1 MKKRILNI
9 AVTGLLTFALS
20 SCFSDDSSLGDPNS
34 VPTINIAEI
43 ARQAIVSYKGNHLVI
58 NPEITSVYD
67 DSQLQ
72 YTWYLYIDKAHDKD
86 GFRKN
91 VIGTERNLDYE
102 VNLSSGLYVV
112 CLEVKVKETGLAQYA
127 RADLEVS
134 TEFSDGFYIM
144 KQTEDGNTD
153 IDLSA
158 ESGMSTDIIKKL
170 TGAPLACE
178 PVSLAM
184 VYQQNYVNPDVNKM
198 EMTNML
204 NIFTTQEYRGY
215 RTEDMKQIFDQK
227 SICYAGEDNDDVY
240 YNMTNAYNIG
250 FMLSKKGISSMDMKG
265 KNSLST
271 GKFTLP
277 IFEDDIT
284 KHVQMCSGGQR
295 GIAYWSKQLPG
306 VRNIDMNGVNC
317 FDISVDTTGICECI
331 ASGINRKSAAIETVW
346 FLAQE
351 QGTGKR
357 FLHIINGKLAQ
368 QTEVREL
375 APDLHISKA
384 TCVGACG
391 GSAAYI
397 YAIDGGK
404 LYAYAWESNTEV
416 EIPLPGVTEPV
427 TFVTNQWLSLMFGD
441 KFRNYDNLIVGTQNG
456 NEYTLYFFDKLT
468 GGTPTEAAYRTVS
481 GTGKVCAIRRCTPSE
496 INNLVIT
503 MGPRSPMPIFP
514 TSE

>member
-1 MKKRILNI
+1 MKKQILSI
-9 AVTGLLTFALS
+9 AITGLLAISLS
-20 SCFSDDSSLGDPNS
+20 SCYRDSSSLGDPDS
-34 VPTINIAEI
+34 VPTIDIAEMPE
-43 ARQAIVSYKGNHLVI
+43 QSIVSYKGNHLQI
-58 NPEITSVYD
+58 TPEIKTVYN

-72 YTWYLYIDKAHDKD
+72 YTWYLYIDKEHDEA

-91 VIGTERNLDYE
+91 IIGTERNLDYE

-127 RADLEVS
+127 RTNLSVS
-134 TEFSDGFYIM
+134 TEFSDGFYVL

-153 IDLSA
+153 IDLST
-158 ESGMSTDIIKKL
+158 ESGMSTDILQKL
-170 TGAPLACE
+170 TGEHLQGE

-184 VYQQNYVNPDVNKM
+184 VYQQNYVNPDKNEM

-215 RTEDMKQIFDQK
+215 RTEDMRLIFDQK

-250 FMLSKKGISSMDMKG
+250 FMLSKKGISSMAMKG
-265 KNSLST
+265 AGSLST

-277 IFEDDIT
+277 SFEDNIT
-284 KHVQMCSGGQR
+284 KHVQLCSGGQR
-295 GIAYWSKQLPG
+295 GIAYWSKDLHG
-306 VRNIDMNGVNC
+306 VRNIDMGGVNMSDVSC
-317 FDISVDTTGICECI
+317 DSTGVQECL
-331 ASGINRKSAAIETVW
+331 ASGVNRKSAAVETVW
-346 FLAQE
+346 FLTE
-351 QGTGKR
+351 EPETGKR

-368 QTEVREL
+368 LTEIREL
-375 APDLHISKA
+375 NPELHISKA

-397 YAIDGGK
+397 YAVDGGK
-404 LYAYAWESNTEV
+404 LYAYGWESDSEV
-416 EIPLPGVTEPV
+416 EVPLPGITEPV
-427 TFVTNQWLSLMFGD
+427 SFVTNQWLSLMFGD
-441 KFRNYDNLIVGTQNG
+441 KHLNYDNLIVGIQNG
-456 NEYTLYFFDKLT
+456 NNYTLYFYNNLV
-468 GGTPTEAAYRTVS
+468 GGVPTENAYRITS
-481 GTGKVCAIRRCTPSE
+481 GTGKIHSIRRCTPS
-496 INNLVIT
+496 IISNLVIT

>member
-1 MKKRILNI
+1 MKKDILSI
-9 AVTGLLTFALS
+9 AITGLLAISLH
-20 SCFSDDSSLGDPNS
+20 SCYSDSSSLGDPDS
-34 VPTINIAEI
+34 VPTIEI
-43 ARQAIVSYKGNHLVI
+43 TEMPEQSIVSYKGNHLQI
-58 NPEITSVYD
+58 TPEIKTAYN

-72 YTWYLYIDKAHDKD
+72 YTWYLYIDKEHDEA

-127 RADLEVS
+127 RTNLSVS
-134 TEFSDGFYIM
+134 TEFSDGFYVL

-153 IDLSA
+153 IDLST
-158 ESGMSTDIIKKL
+158 ESGLSADILQKL
-170 TGAPLACE
+170 TGEHLQGE

-184 VYQQNYVNPDVNKM
+184 VYQQNYVNPDKNEM

-204 NIFTTQEYRGY
+204 NIFTTEEYRGY
-215 RTEDMKQIFDQK
+215 RTEDMKLIFDQK

-250 FMLSKKGISSMDMKG
+250 FMLSKKGISSMAMKG
-265 KNSLST
+265 ASSLST

-277 IFEDDIT
+277 SFEDNIT
-284 KHVQMCSGGQR
+284 KHVQLCSGGQR
-295 GIAYWSKQLPG
+295 GIAYWSKDLHG
-306 VRNIDMNGVNC
+306 VRNVDMGGVNLYDVSC
-317 FDISVDTTGICECI
+317 DSTGVQECI
-331 ASGINRKSAAIETVW
+331 ASGVNRKSAAVETVW
-346 FLAQE
+346 FLTE
-351 QGTGKR
+351 EPETGKR

-368 QTEVREL
+368 LTEIREL
-375 APDLHISKA
+375 NPDLHISKA

-404 LYAYAWESNTEV
+404 LYAYGWESDAEV
-416 EIPLPGVTEPV
+416 EVPLPGLSEPV
-427 TFVTNQWLSLMFGD
+427 SFVTNQWLSLMFGD
-441 KFRNYDNLIVGTQNG
+441 KHLNYDNLIVGTQNG
-456 NEYTLYFFDKLT
+456 NSYTLYFYNNLV
-468 GGTPTEAAYRTVS
+468 GGVPTENAYRTTS
-481 GTGKVCAIRRCTPSE
+481 GTGKIHSIRRCVPSN
-496 INNLVIT
+496 ISNLVIT

>member
-1 MKKRILNI
+1 MKKDILSI
-9 AVTGLLTFALS
+9 AITGLLAISLH
-20 SCFSDDSSLGDPNS
+20 SCYSDSSSLGDPDS
-34 VPTINIAEI
+34 VPTIEI
-43 ARQAIVSYKGNHLVI
+43 TEMPEQSIVSYKGNHLQI
-58 NPEITSVYD
+58 TPEIKTAYN

-72 YTWYLYIDKAHDKD
+72 YTWYLYIDKEHDEA

-127 RADLEVS
+127 RTNLSVS
-134 TEFSDGFYIM
+134 TEFSDGFYIL

-153 IDLSA
+153 IDLST
-158 ESGMSTDIIKKL
+158 ESGLSADILQKL
-170 TGAPLACE
+170 TGEHLQGE

-184 VYQQNYVNPDVNKM
+184 VYQQNYVNPDNNEM

-204 NIFTTQEYRGY
+204 NIFTTEEYRGY
-215 RTEDMKQIFDQK
+215 RTEDMKLIFDQK

-250 FMLSKKGISSMDMKG
+250 FMLSKKGISSMAMKG
-265 KNSLST
+265 AGSLST

-277 IFEDDIT
+277 SFEDDIT

-295 GIAYWSKQLPG
+295 GIAFWSKRLPG
-306 VRNIDMNGVNC
+306 VRNVDTNGINC
-317 FDISVDTTGICECI
+317 FDVSVDTTGITECI
-331 ASGINRKSAAIETVW
+331 ASGINRKSAMVETVW

-357 FLHIINGKLAQ
+357 FLHIINSKTAQ
-368 QTEVREL
+368 LTEVREL
-375 APDLHISKA
+375 NPDLHISKA

-397 YAIDGGK
+397 YAVDGGK
-404 LYAYAWESNTEV
+404 LYAYGWETDSEV
-416 EIPLPGVTEPV
+416 EIPLPEISEPIS
-427 TFVTNQWLSLMFGD
+427 FVTNQWLSLVFGD
-441 KFRNYDNLIVGTQNG
+441 KHLNYDNLIVGTQNG
-456 NEYTLYFFDKLT
+456 NSYTLYFYDKLT
-468 GGTPTEAAYRTVS
+468 GGVPTEAAYRTVS
-481 GTGKVCAIRRCTPSE
+481 GTGKIHCIRRCVPSN
-496 INNLVIT
+496 ISNLVIT